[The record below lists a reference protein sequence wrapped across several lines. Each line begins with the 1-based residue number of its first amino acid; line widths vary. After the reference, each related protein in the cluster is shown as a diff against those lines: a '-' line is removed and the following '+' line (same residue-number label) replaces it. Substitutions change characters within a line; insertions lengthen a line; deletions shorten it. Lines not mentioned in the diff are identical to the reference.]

1 MFQINLPSYPIKVIN
16 KNGKPAVF
24 DPLRKRYVV
33 LTPEEWVRQ
42 HFTHFLIHHKGYPS
56 SLLANEITLALN
68 GINLRCDSVLYRRNL
83 TPHLIIEYKAPH
95 IAINQKVFD
104 QICRYNQILHVDY
117 LIVSNGITHYCCRMD
132 YEQQSYLFLPDIPSY
147 EELL

>member
-16 KNGKPAVF
+16 KNGKPTVF
-24 DPLRKRYVV
+24 DPLRKRYVA

-68 GINLRCDSVLYRRNL
+68 GMNLRCDSVLYRRNL

-95 IAINQKVFD
+95 ITINQKVFD

-132 YEQQSYLFLPDIPSY
+132 YEQQNYLFLPDIPCY
-147 EELL
+147 KELL